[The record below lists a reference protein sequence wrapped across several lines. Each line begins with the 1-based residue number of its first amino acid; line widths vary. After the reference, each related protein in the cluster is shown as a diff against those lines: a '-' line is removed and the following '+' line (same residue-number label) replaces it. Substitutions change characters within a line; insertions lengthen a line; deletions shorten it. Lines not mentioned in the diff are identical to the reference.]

1 MILVKKNFFWWAPSG
16 VNIEKCHEERELD
29 AKDRFA
35 ATIADNLRQLPVR
48 AKLLAKN
55 EIRNTLFKYQME
67 MFNQRDYVGNVSLN
81 NVGQYSGYTELLK
94 FISPAMTYINQ
105 RGAAGERNY
114 QSL

>member
-1 MILVKKNFFWWAPSG
+1 
-16 VNIEKCHEERELD
+16 
-29 AKDRFA
+29 
-35 ATIADNLRQLPVR
+35 
-48 AKLLAKN
+48 
-55 EIRNTLFKYQME
+55 ME

-105 RGAAGERNY
+105 HGAAGERNY